1 MVNFQA
7 VRINP
12 LSIVSTVLFL
22 VSPFLSWITI
32 SAFGLTA
39 QATLIDITRSNVP
52 LDIPQNLPLASIITT
67 ILLMIGGVAILRTTK
82 IGLPIAIS
90 GLAVYLYTS
99 YTLYRT
105 PASVIPITIAP
116 GLGLI
121 VALVS
126 IAIGTASLRVKQQ
139 QIGNYVVKVTTR
151 QGITAVGVFIATTAL
166 AIDGLSHAG
175 QGELT
180 SFTGTGTVEPVFHV
194 GLIVSIS
201 LATVLFLFRK
211 SWTSATV
218 NSITIAAAFAFL
230 LSDAAYHIA
239 TGEVSVFLGHDSAE
253 IMLHVL
259 AYYGTAFL
267 LIGRLVRQ

>member
-1 MVNFQA
+1 MVNFQT

-12 LSIVSTVLFL
+12 LSIVSTGLFL
-22 VSPFLSWITI
+22 ISPFLSWITI

-52 LDIPQNLPLASIITT
+52 LDIPQNLPLASTITT
-67 ILLMIGGVAILRTTK
+67 ILLMIGGVAILRTSK
-82 IGLPIAIS
+82 IGLPIAAI
-90 GLAVYLYTS
+90 GLAIYLYAS

-121 VALVS
+121 AALVS
-126 IAIGTASLRVKQQ
+126 TAIGTASLRVKPE
-139 QIGNYVVKVTTR
+139 QIGNYVLKVKTR
-151 QGITAVGVFIATTAL
+151 QGITAVGVFVATTAL
-166 AIDGLSHAG
+166 AIDGLNHAG

-180 SFTGTGTVEPVFHV
+180 GFTGTGTIEPIFHV
-194 GLIVSIS
+194 GLLVSIS
-201 LATVLFLFRK
+201 LAIILFLFRN
-211 SWTSATV
+211 SWTSSTV

-230 LSDAAYHIA
+230 LSDAAYHLSL
-239 TGEVSVFLGHDSAE
+239 GEVSAFLGHDSAE